1 MEYLFYGRRWLIAF
15 CLGLVSILASC
26 GGAGPIEGIKVTP
39 PTSLLDLLPQARVT
53 ATVPGKLEAGV
64 EIRTENIEGESE
76 RVFYFQPGTELI
88 FPLRIEQAA
97 VLETAVALLPDA
109 WEKGGD
115 GVTFYV
121 AVRREGEVVPA
132 YLFSQHVHPRI
143 VPEQRGWQPV
153 RLDLTS
159 LRDTDIE
166 LILGT
171 HPGPNIDPT
180 YDWAVWKDPRL
191 FNPALEPEES
201 SRPLSGSN

>member
-1 MEYLFYGRRWLIAF
+1 M
-15 CLGLVSILASC
+15 SILASC
-26 GGAGPIEGIKVTP
+26 GGAAPIEGIKVTP
-39 PTSLLDLLPQARVT
+39 PISLLDLLPQARV
-53 ATVPGKLEAGV
+53 AAIVPGKLEAGV
-64 EIRTENIEGESE
+64 EIREVSVEEKSE
-76 RVFYFQPGTELI
+76 RVFFFQPGTELI

-97 VLETAVALLPDA
+97 VLETAVALLSDA

-121 AVRREGEVVPA
+121 AVRREGEIVPA

-191 FNPALEPEES
+191 YNPAIDPQGS
-201 SRPLSGSN
+201 SGPQRE